1 MTPVAQTKYGRHQ
14 GNCLTAC
21 VATVL
26 DVPISSLP
34 EFCVDGEW
42 FSRLDS
48 FCRENGFF
56 LLYWRHAENTPILC
70 FNAYIILLLSLQGED
85 DLHAVVA
92 KTSLESKHPVTDED
106 IEQGAALAEDAGG
119 FMWGWRSEIVHDPN
133 ERGYPP
139 VEEIRGYIMIG
150 KQ

>member
-1 MTPVAQTKYGRHQ
+1 MTPVEQTKYGLHA

-21 VATVL
+21 VASLL
-26 DVPISSLP
+26 DVPITAVP

-42 FSRLDS
+42 FTRLDE

-56 LLYWRHAENTPILC
+56 LIYWRHSEALPIVCL
-70 FNAYIILLLSLQGED
+70 NVYVILLLALEGTE

-92 KTSLESKHPVTDED
+92 KTYVSDRIPVTDKE
-106 IEQGAALAEDAGG
+106 IESGAALAEDAGG
-119 FMWGWRSEIVHDPN
+119 VRWAWGSEIVHDPN
-133 ERGYPP
+133 TRGYPP
-139 VEEIRGYIMIG
+139 IREVRGYILIG

>member
-1 MTPVAQTKYGRHQ
+1 MTPVEQTSYGKHQ

-21 VATVL
+21 VASVL
-26 DVPISSLP
+26 DVPISSVP

-42 FSRLDS
+42 FQRLDT

-56 LLYWRHAENTPILC
+56 LLYWRHSGNIPLICL
-70 FNAYIILLLSLQGED
+70 NAYVILLLALEGEE

-92 KTSLESKHPVTDED
+92 KTSVESQAPVTEQD
-106 IEQGAALAEDAGG
+106 IENGECLSEDAGG
-119 FMWGWRSEIVHDPN
+119 VRWGWRSEMVHDPN
-133 ERGYPP
+133 KRGYPP
-139 VEEIRGYIMIG
+139 IKEVRGYIMIG

>member
-1 MTPVAQTKYGRHQ
+1 MTPVEQTSYLKHK

-21 VATVL
+21 VASIL

-42 FSRLDS
+42 FERLES

-56 LLYWRHAENTPILC
+56 LLYWRHSESVPIFC
-70 FNAYIILLLSLQGED
+70 SSAYVILLLSLQGEE
-85 DLHAVVA
+85 DLHCVVA
-92 KTSLESKHPVTDED
+92 KTCVDSKDPVTDEE
-106 IEQGAALAEDAGG
+106 IECGAALAEDAGG
-119 FMWGWRSEIVHDPN
+119 VRWGWRSEIVHDPN
-133 ERGYPP
+133 KRGYPP
-139 VEEIRGYIMIG
+139 VKEVRGYIMIG

>member
-1 MTPVAQTKYGRHQ
+1 MTPVPQTNYGRHQ

-21 VATVL
+21 IASVL
-26 DVPISSLP
+26 DVPISSVP

-42 FSRLDS
+42 FARLDA

-56 LLYWRHAENTPILC
+56 LLYWRHSENIPLICL
-70 FNAYIILLLSLQGED
+70 NAYVILLLALEGES

-92 KTSLESKHPVTDED
+92 RTTIESKEPITDAE
-106 IEQGAALAEDAGG
+106 IERGAALAEDAGG
-119 FMWGWRSEIVHDPN
+119 IRWGWKSELVHDPN

-139 VEEIRGYIMIG
+139 VEGVRGYIMIG